1 MADKHHRDIN
11 ADRSRAVALKYQPQS
26 DSAPRVVAKG
36 QGELAE
42 KIIAIARDHGIH
54 IYEDPDMVEL
64 LSQLD
69 LKEEIPA
76 DLYVVVAELLAFVYG
91 VNRKEAP
98 A

>member
-1 MADKHHRDIN
+1 VTDKHHRDIN
-11 ADRSRAVALKYQPQS
+11 AERSRAVALKYQPES
-26 DSAPRVVAKG
+26 DSAPRIIAKG
-36 QGELAE
+36 QGELAG

-54 IYEDPDMVEL
+54 IHEDPNMVEL

-76 DLYVVVAELLAFVYG
+76 DLYVVIAELLAFVYG